1 VSIIDREALE
11 DEVGDDG
18 REATQEIVYNWDTV
32 PTANDAQDIDITNI
46 SWDKKYHNDES
57 AGMLWGN
64 DSNNE
69 IPSEQMPINDAG
81 YSDLAGMEAMVNTTR
96 IPSITKNTA
105 SDNETLNIVH
115 SPATQDSNMVTFE
128 KVEIANA
135 SSVPEEEKNTASD
148 NETLNIVHSPAI
160 QDSNTVTFEKVE
172 IANASSVPE
181 EENNINVLKYYKEGE
196 FLAQYTNK
204 LSLIKSVAPYISLAE
219 PEGNAE

>member
-1 VSIIDREALE
+1 MSIIDREALE

-57 AGMLWGN
+57 IGMLWGN
-64 DSNNE
+64 DSSNE
-69 IPSEQMPINDAG
+69 IPAEQTPINDAG
-81 YSDLAGMEAMVNTTR
+81 YSDLEGTEAMVDTTR

-105 SDNETLNIVH
+105 SDNETLNTVC
-115 SPATQDSNMVTFE
+115 SAATQYSNTVMFE
-128 KVEIANA
+128 KDEIAND
-135 SSVPEEEKNTASD
+135 SSVPEEEKN
-148 NETLNIVHSPAI
+148 NV
-160 QDSNTVTFEKVE
+160 
-172 IANASSVPE
+172 
-181 EENNINVLKYYKEGE
+181 NVLKYKEGE

-219 PEGNAE
+219 PEGNPTS